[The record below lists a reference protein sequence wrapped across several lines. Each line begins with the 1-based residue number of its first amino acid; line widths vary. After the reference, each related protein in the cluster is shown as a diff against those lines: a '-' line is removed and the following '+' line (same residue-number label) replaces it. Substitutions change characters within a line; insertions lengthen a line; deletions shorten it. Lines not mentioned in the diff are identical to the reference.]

1 MAATATPARVRL
13 EIDAMKWAASAAR
26 IDYKLNKL
34 DGVEATVNHATERRQ
49 QRSRRAHYRGVPEE
63 FQERLR
69 TIEDAR
75 R

>member
-26 IDYKLNKL
+26 IDYKLTNST
-34 DGVEATVNHATERRQ
+34 ASRP
-49 QRSRRAHYRGVPEE
+49 RSTTRPKGGSSVRGELIPEE